1 MRKTNHA
8 FRGFI
13 FGLSLSLTGL
23 ALAAPRPPRQAPA
36 NQNPG
41 LALTPPMGWNSWNHY
56 AGRVNQRVA
65 RQTADA
71 MVASG
76 MAKAGYIYLNLDAT
90 WMARQRDAQGRLQ
103 ANPRRFSQ
111 GIPALAAY
119 VHKLGLKFGVYE
131 DAGLRTCAGYPGSFG
146 HYRTDAATF
155 AAWGVDYLKFDWCN
169 VPLRMTP
176 PMSWHLGLNG
186 KRPGQIALQLY
197 RRMGAALLATHRP
210 IVFSLCE
217 WGLYRVWH
225 WGQTAGNLWRTT
237 GDIRDTWAS
246 MTRNGF
252 SQNRLAA
259 YSGPGHWN
267 DPDML
272 EIGNGGMSNTE
283 YRTQMSLW
291 SMLAAPLLAGND
303 VSKMTPATRAILE
316 NRAVIAVDQ
325 DALGVQGHRIWRAG
339 RAPNDRE
346 IWSKPLTGGAVAVGL
361 FNRGPK
367 AASMTVRWW
376 QLGLGGKK
384 APVCYTNLWT
394 HQSAAGNAHGFSGT
408 VPSHGVIMLRAWNG
422 ANCH

>member
-1 MRKTNHA
+1 MRTLNIP

-13 FGLSLSLTGL
+13 FCLSLSLAGL
-23 ALAAPRPPRQAPA
+23 ALAAPRPRHAPA

-41 LALTPPMGWNSWNHY
+41 RALTPPMGWNSWNHF
-56 AGRVNQRVA
+56 AGRVNERVA

-76 MAKAGYIYLNLDAT
+76 MAKDGYIYLNLDDT
-90 WMARQRDAQGRLQ
+90 WMARQRDAQGRLV
-103 ANPRRFSQ
+103 ANPRRFPH

-119 VHKLGLKFGVYE
+119 VHKLGLKFGLYE

-169 VPLRMTP
+169 VPLRLTP

-186 KRPGQIALQLY
+186 LRPRQIAQQLY

-217 WGLYRVWH
+217 WGLYRVWR

-237 GDIRDTWAS
+237 GDIKDNWAS
-246 MTRNGF
+246 MSRNGF

-272 EIGNGGMSNTE
+272 EVGNGGMTTTE

-291 SMLAAPLLAGND
+291 SLLAAPLLAGND
-303 VSKMTPATRAILE
+303 LRTMTPTTRSILE

-325 DALGVQGHRIWRAG
+325 DALGVQGHRIWREG

-367 AASMTVRWW
+367 AARMTVRWW
-376 QLGLGGKK
+376 QLGLGKPHT
-384 APVCYTNLWT
+384 PVCYTNLWT
-394 HQSAAGNAHGFSGT
+394 HISAAGQPTGFTGLVSG
-408 VPSHGVIMLRAWNG
+408 HGVIMLRVWHG
-422 ANCH
+422 TDCKS